1 MYERIAGEVVLM
13 QPARIVLRAG
23 GIGYELKVTVPTSS
37 GLRVGQA
44 CELLT
49 ILHVVDGYP
58 TLLGFGSHRER
69 ELARRM
75 LSVSGV
81 GPAMTLAILSTYSP
95 EEVAAAIVSGDAPAL
110 QRVKGVGTKTAER
123 LCLELREHV
132 AKMDL
137 ATGEGLVGPT
147 LLPQTAEDAIA
158 ALLTLGYSEKE
169 AGNKVRKAYGA
180 RPEAETEDLIKAV
193 LRG

>member
-1 MYERIAGEVVLM
+1 MYERIQGEVVLK
-13 QPARIVLRAG
+13 QPARVVLRTA

-37 GLRVGQA
+37 ALRPGES

-49 ILHVVDGYP
+49 ILHVVDGNP
-58 TLLGFGSHRER
+58 TLLGFGSHKER
-69 ELARRM
+69 ELARRL

-81 GPAMTLAILSTYSP
+81 GPSMTLAILSTYSP
-95 EEVAAAIVSGDAPAL
+95 EEVARAIVTGDAAAL

-132 AKMDL
+132 AKMEL
-137 ATGEGLVGPT
+137 ATGDAGPT

-169 AGNKVRKAYGA
+169 AGNKVRKAYDS
-180 RPEAETEDLIKAV
+180 RPEADTEGLIKAV

>member
-1 MYERIAGEVVLM
+1 MYERIGGEVVLK
-13 QPARIVLRAG
+13 QPARVVLRTG
-23 GIGYELKVTVPTSS
+23 GVGYELKVTVPTSS
-37 GLRVGQA
+37 AVRVGQQA
-44 CELLT
+44 ELLT
-49 ILHVVDGYP
+49 ILHVVDGNP
-58 TLLGFGSHRER
+58 TLLGFGSHKER

-81 GPAMTLAILSTYSP
+81 GPSMTLAILSTYSP
-95 EEVAAAIVSGDAPAL
+95 EEVAAAIVAGEAQVL

-123 LCLELREHV
+123 LCLELRDHV
-132 AKMDL
+132 AKL
-137 ATGEGLVGPT
+137 ELVSGEAAGPT

-169 AGNKVRKAYGA
+169 AGNKVRKAYGT